1 MGLCQEGIHSVRRVL
16 FLLSVLI
23 AAVAACAGGRVRLG
37 NEILIEKHLDLLRG
51 KRVGIVCNQT
61 SRLPNGTFLVDT
73 LLRLGIK
80 VTTLF
85 APEHGFR
92 GTVAAGGTVSNDT
105 DQVSGLPIV
114 SLYGGTRKPT
124 PPALE
129 HVDVLVFDIQD
140 AGARFYTFAS
150 TMAYVMEAAA
160 GSAKAFIV
168 CDRPNPVNGT
178 MIEGPCLDLR
188 LISFVGL
195 FPIPVRHG
203 LTLGELAKMIVGEGY
218 INPSTV
224 DLTVVPM
231 EGWKRSMWFDETGL
245 PWIPPSPNMKT
256 VKTAT
261 VYPGTCCFEATNVS
275 EGRGTP
281 RPFEYIGAPK
291 LDAKRLIARLD
302 SFHLPGVRFRPID
315 FTPHSDSVSG
325 PNVKF
330 SDRLCHG
337 VFVDVT
343 NRSLFQPVLTGVLML
358 CALHD
363 LYPRTF
369 GLKEGLLNHLI
380 GDEAVAKIV
389 LKGGAGTNIL
399 KIFDHDLH
407 EFGVNRVKYLI
418 Y

>member
-1 MGLCQEGIHSVRRVL
+1 VKRFIH
-16 FLLSVLI
+16 LLLI
-23 AAVAACAGGRVRLG
+23 ICSAAAAVAGQRVRLG
-37 NEILIEKHLDLLRG
+37 NEVLIEKHLDLLRG

-61 SRLPNGTFLVDT
+61 SRLPNGTFLADT
-73 LLRLGIK
+73 LLRLGIN
-80 VTTLF
+80 VTTLY

-92 GTVAAGGTVSNDT
+92 GNVQAGGKVNNDT
-105 DQVSGLPIV
+105 DQATGLPIV

-124 PPALE
+124 PDALANI
-129 HVDVLVFDIQD
+129 DIMVFDIQD
-140 AGARFYTFAS
+140 AGARFYTYAS

-160 GSAKAFIV
+160 GSAKGFVV
-168 CDRPNPVNGT
+168 CDRPNPINGT

-188 LISFVGL
+188 LISFVGV

-224 DLTVVPM
+224 DLTVIPM
-231 EGWKRSMWFDETGL
+231 EGWKRSMWFDQTGL
-245 PWIPPSPNMKT
+245 PWIPPSPNMKS

-261 VYPGTCCFEATNVS
+261 VYPGTCYFEATNIS

-291 LDAKRLIARLD
+291 LDAKRLIAKLETW
-302 SFHLPGVRFRPID
+302 HLPGVRFRAVD
-315 FTPHSDSVSG
+315 FTPVSDSGAESK
-325 PNVKF
+325 VKF
-330 SDRLCHG
+330 SGRLCHG

-343 NRSLFQPVLTGVLML
+343 NRALFQPVLTGVMMI
-358 CALHD
+358 CAIHE

-380 GDEAVAKIV
+380 GDEGVSKNI
-389 LKGGAGTNIL
+389 LKGGMGTGIL
-399 KIFDHDLH
+399 KVFDHDIH
-407 EFGVNRVKYLI
+407 EFSVNRVKYLI